1 VVIEVRGL
9 FRIYRTAQ
17 GDAAAL
23 QGLNLD
29 VASGEIVVVLGPS
42 GSGKSTLLR
51 VLAGFEPPSAG
62 TALVLGHDLGAL
74 PARRRA
80 ALRSRDLGL
89 VDQHYDRALQPQL
102 TCAEIVALPLALRGV
117 PEAERLARADE
128 LLAAVELAGAAAA
141 RPDELSGGE
150 RQRVALCAA
159 LAHRPRLLLADEPA
173 GELDAESARAAYALI
188 ADLSRAQGTTVLVVS
203 HDATATSIADRTVH
217 VRDGRVSEEDGLL
230 TVDDAGWLR
239 LPEELRLADR
249 VAPERH
255 GDGVLLRAVGG
266 ASAPAPERSAAPAP
280 LRTAATPAAPAAE
293 LRAVDKAYG
302 DRVVLH
308 GLDAAFPAGRLTAI
322 TGRSGSGKSTLL
334 RLLAG
339 LEAPDAGEVL
349 IAGETIAGR
358 DRAALARLR
367 RDRIGVVG
375 QELGLVPFL
384 GARENVVLGLE
395 VRGIAADE
403 AARRATAWLE
413 RLGLEHRLGQHVVRL
428 SAGER
433 QRVALARALAAE
445 PAVILVDEPTS
456 RLDEANAAL
465 VATLLADVAHEQSAA
480 IVCATHEPR
489 LRAAADEELALEA
502 LTSRRVA

>member
-1 VVIEVRGL
+1 
-9 FRIYRTAQ
+9 
-17 GDAAAL
+17 
-23 QGLNLD
+23 
-29 VASGEIVVVLGPS
+29 VLG
-42 GSGKSTLLR
+42 R
-51 VLAGFEPPSAG
+51 
-62 TALVLGHDLGAL
+62 DLGAL

-80 ALRSRDLGL
+80 ALRSRSLGL

-102 TCAEIVALPLALRGV
+102 TCAEIVALPLALRGAG
-117 PEAERLARADE
+117 EGERRVRARE
-128 LLAAVELAGAAAA
+128 LLSAVGLDGAAGA
-141 RPDELSGGE
+141 RPGELSGGE

-173 GELDAESARAAYALI
+173 GELDADSARAAYALI
-188 ADLSRAQGTTVLVVS
+188 AEVSRDEGTTVLVVS
-203 HDATATSIADRTVH
+203 HDASATAIADRTVH

-230 TVDDAGWLR
+230 TVDEAGWLR
-239 LPEELRLADR
+239 LPEALRIADR
-249 VAPERH
+249 VRAEDH
-255 GDGVLLRAVGG
+255 DEGVLLRPAGEPRG
-266 ASAPAPERSAAPAP
+266 IAPRQRGLTPLSSSAPAVAPG
-280 LRTAATPAAPAAE
+280 PAAE
-293 LRAVDKAYG
+293 LRAVEKSYG
-302 DRVVLH
+302 DRVVLD
-308 GLDAAFPAGRLTAI
+308 GLTAAFAPGRLTAV

-339 LEAPDAGEVL
+339 LEVADAGDVL
-349 IAGETIAGR
+349 VAGESLAGR

-367 RDRIGVVG
+367 RERIGVVG

-384 GARENVVLGLE
+384 GAHENVVLGLE
-395 VRGIAADE
+395 VRGIPTGE

-413 RLGLEHRLGQHVVRL
+413 RLGLEHRLGQRVLRL

-465 VATLLADVAHEQSAA
+465 VAGLLAEVAHEQRAA

-489 LRAAADEELALEA
+489 LRAAADEELALET
-502 LTSRRVA
+502 LRPRRAA